1 MKFCVI
7 GGAGHIGSK
16 AVRILKERES
26 DATIIIA
33 DKNLEKAEKI
43 AEELGEKVKTQKVD
57 ATSLDSLTKV
67 IEKVDVAISTL
78 GPFHKFG
85 SKVLKA
91 AIEAGTDFID
101 VDDDY
106 DATIDCL
113 ELHEEAKDAGITA
126 IIGLGATPGL
136 TNIWAK
142 YGAEKLDDVKEIHTS
157 WAWTAID
164 PDMGPGITDH
174 YFHAITGEV
183 PTFKNGELV
192 EVPALSESESIEF
205 PSPLGEFEPANAGHP
220 EPVTIPL
227 YIEGVQTVTNKGIVW
242 PGSLNEAAELF
253 AELGLTSQKEI
264 LVRGE
269 SVPVREIMVQ
279 IIMALEDIA
288 PEETIG
294 KAMSEIE
301 EYDDYAMRGVGLK
314 TVVTGKLDG
323 ESEEYEYASSC
334 EDARVA
340 TALPAVIGAQLLV
353 EEDHEKSG
361 VFAPEG
367 ILDPETFLRKIDGE
381 IEIMKGVKERLEL

>member
-16 AVRILKERES
+16 AVRILKEREP

-67 IEKVDVAISTL
+67 IEKADVAISTL

-113 ELHEEAKDAGITA
+113 KLHEEAKDAGITA

-174 YFHAITGEV
+174 YFHAITGDV

-192 EVPALSESESIEF
+192 EVPALSESKSIEF

-220 EPVTIPL
+220 EPVTIPR

-253 AELGLTSQKEI
+253 AELGLTSQREI

-301 EYDDYAMRGVGLK
+301 EYDDYAMKGVGLK

-340 TALPAVIGAQLLV
+340 TALPAVIGAQLLM
-353 EEDHEKSG
+353 EEDYEKSG

-381 IEIMKGVKERLEL
+381 IEIIQGVKERLEL